1 MADKVPKC
9 AIAAF
14 SASTGVRDFLS
25 MPSLYTS
32 FTSKTSNSG
41 SDTRLTCENNQP
53 MNSIHDRIKERRTA
67 LKLSMEDLAAKV
79 DARSWQTVQQW
90 EKQGGTAPSRKR
102 LPLVA
107 KALDVS
113 VNWLISGDNDGA
125 MYQAV
130 SRVSR
135 VREPEVV
142 ALPRNNMPPEIAEV
156 VRMMEAT
163 DDAGRKQV
171 LAVVSALLAAH
182 QPVKK
187 QGLAG

>member
-1 MADKVPKC
+1 M
-9 AIAAF
+9 
-14 SASTGVRDFLS
+14 G
-25 MPSLYTS
+25 
-32 FTSKTSNSG
+32 
-41 SDTRLTCENNQP
+41 
-53 MNSIHDRIKERRTA
+53 SIHDRIKERRTA

-113 VNWLISGDNDGA
+113 VNWLLTGDIDGA

-142 ALPRNNMPPEIAEV
+142 ELPRNMPPEIAEV

-182 QPVKK
+182 RPVKK